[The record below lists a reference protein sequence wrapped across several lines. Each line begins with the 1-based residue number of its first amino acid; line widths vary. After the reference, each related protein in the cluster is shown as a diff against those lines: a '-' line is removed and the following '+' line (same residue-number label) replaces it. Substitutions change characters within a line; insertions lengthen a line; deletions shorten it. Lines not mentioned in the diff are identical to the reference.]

1 MAATYEQL
9 MAKSRELFAAGDV
22 AGAKRVA
29 RIALD
34 RRGAETAPAAPRNPD
49 GTYGQPPE
57 GFVLNPATGQMEDV
71 RSPNNPNIPTG
82 RAASFAVGAGQG
94 LGFGGFD
101 EAVAGLGALTG
112 GDYDY
117 DLARMREVDRRA
129 SEDHPGFYYGGL
141 VPGAVAS
148 SVSLGKALGINP
160 TGKTMVDT
168 MARGAGIGAGE
179 GALWGALSGEGGAA
193 ARGRNAVT
201 NALIGGLVGGAAP
214 PVVGAAGW
222 GARKVGDLVGGGVDA
237 LVGRANQGR
246 ANRSLMEML
255 KRAGRSVDDVSDD
268 VARAAREGQPEY
280 RLMDAA
286 GVAGQRRASGI
297 TRAGG
302 DGADDLA
309 NFLRQR
315 QMDQA
320 DRVAGFVDEGFGLG
334 GETAA
339 QRAAR
344 LTADRGTAADAAY
357 GAARGNAAPVDVRDA
372 LAVIDDRI
380 GGMQGSGVAGD
391 GIDGMLSRYRSRLAA
406 QPGGQK
412 FPGASSVELS
422 DFNRVLGVK
431 QDVQDAIGAA
441 VRAGRNNEAREL
453 GKLVTALDAALEDAS
468 PMYRAANDEFA
479 RASRV
484 IGALDEGAGM
494 IRPNRRAADTVAQFQ
509 AMTPEQQAAAR
520 AGYGDRALARI
531 EANASPTSNV
541 AKPFTSTKMAAE
553 ADVMAADPRLF
564 RDRIAREGAMWET
577 QNRALGGSRTADNL
591 QDIADTGVMA
601 DMGRAARDA
610 FTGRIGSAIGTVAG
624 RVGNVATG
632 QNEATRA
639 LIARMLMSGDPK
651 QALAQALRQKTTSQG
666 RRRIAEALTRA
677 LGREFIPSP

>member
-1 MAATYEQL
+1 MAATYDQL

-22 AGAKRVA
+22 EGAKRVA

-34 RRGAETAPAAPRNPD
+34 RRGAETAPPAQRNPD
-49 GTYGQPPE
+49 GTYGLPPE
-57 GFVLNPATGQMEDV
+57 GFVLNPATGQMEDM

-82 RAASFAVGAGQG
+82 RAASFGVGAGQG

-101 EAVAGLGALTG
+101 EAVAGLGTLAG

-160 TGKTMVDT
+160 TGPTMGSN
-168 MARGAGIGAGE
+168 MARGAGIGMGE
-179 GALWGALSGEGGAA
+179 GALWGALSGEGGAP

-297 TRAGG
+297 TRTGG

-344 LTADRGTAADAAY
+344 LTAERGTAADAAY
-357 GAARGNAAPVDVRDA
+357 GAARGSAAPVDVRGA

-431 QDVQDAIGAA
+431 QDVQDAIGVA

-453 GKLVTALDAALEDAS
+453 GKLVNALDGALEDAS

-484 IGALDEGAGM
+484 IGAVDEGATMANTG
-494 IRPNRRAADTVAQFQ
+494 RPENTIAAFN
-509 AMTPEQQAAAR
+509 AMTPDAQVAAR
-520 AGYGDRALARI
+520 AGYGDKII
-531 EANASPTSNV
+531 EAIQKNKAETANK
-541 AKPFTSTKMAAE
+541 AREFASTKRTAETQAMAT
-553 ADVMAADPRLF
+553 DPRLF
-564 RDRIAREGAMWET
+564 GDRIARENAMWET

-651 QALAQALRQKTTSQG
+651 QALAQALRQETTSQG